1 MIELAAQNLAIR
13 LPLLLALFGLVVLGV
28 LALSSAI
35 SRRSRVSRT
44 NPSKAKLAV
53 TFSAYPHDLLMP
65 FTARGAN
72 SKP

>member
-35 SRRSRVSRT
+35 SRRMVVRSQLQ
-44 NPSKAKLAV
+44 KLGPLQQIAAS
-53 TFSAYPHDLLMP
+53 TRSTLA
-65 FTARGAN
+65 
-72 SKP
+72 